1 MGERLDRTQEVA
13 GSSPASSISK
23 RPAIAA
29 FRFPQRMGSDRT
41 YGENLVAIDARS
53 DDRAQAV
60 ADLLAAWEAEDPRGR
75 TFTRTPLEP
84 RHAPIRRAA
93 DSTRSLAGCAGAITI
108 AS

>member
-60 ADLLAAWEAEDPRGR
+60 ADLLAAWEAEDALTYEHPDWAIAG
-75 TFTRTPLEP
+75 
-84 RHAPIRRAA
+84 
-93 DSTRSLAGCAGAITI
+93 SLTSRIE
-108 AS
+108 